1 MLCKKPL
8 FIKGMYY
15 PCGQCMPCRIK
26 RKREWTHRIMLESGL
41 QSDNT
46 FFTLTYSEENLPI
59 GSSLVYGPTM
69 PSHPTLLKS
78 DVQKW
83 LKRFRK
89 AISPLKIRLVYV
101 GEYGD
106 MTQRPHY
113 HGAIFG
119 YPNCLRGKTRYMVGV
134 NRTQK
139 RCCPHCDLIMDTW
152 GRGHIMLGSLT
163 AESAQ
168 YIAGYVTKKMTAKD
182 DPRLMGRAPE
192 FFQPSLNGAIG
203 SKAMWDVAS
212 TMLEFNLDQT
222 EADVPVSLRHGSR
235 ELPLGRTLRK
245 KLRSYIGRSE
255 NAPQEAID
263 QYQEKMRPLFETVR
277 NNKENPSV
285 TDHLKVVNEQKIRN
299 MEYRLKLFGKK
310 KGL

>member
-1 MLCKKPL
+1 
-8 FIKGMYY
+8 
-15 PCGQCMPCRIK
+15 MPCRIK

-46 FFTLTYSEENLPI
+46 FFTLTYSDSNLI
-59 GSSLVYGPTM
+59 TANSSGTANM
-69 PSHPTLLKS
+69 TAEQCPTLVKR
-78 DVQKW
+78 DVQNW

-106 MTQRPHY
+106 LTQRPHY

-119 YPNCLRGKTRYMVGV
+119 YPNCLRGKTRYLVGP
-134 NRTQK
+134 NHSQK
-139 RCCPHCDLIMDTW
+139 SCCPHCDLIMDTW

-168 YIAGYVTKKMTAKD
+168 YIAGYVTKKMTVKG
-182 DPRLMGRAPE
+182 DPRLHGRMPE

-203 SKAMWDVAS
+203 SAALWDVAS
-212 TMLEFNLDQT
+212 TLLQFNLDQT

-245 KLRSYIGRSE
+245 KLRVMLGKDD
-255 NAPQEAID
+255 NAPQAAID
-263 QYQEKMRPLFETVR
+263 QYQEKMRPLFEAARADQT
-277 NNKENPSV
+277 NPSV
-285 TDHLKVVNEQKIRN
+285 LSKIQEKNVQKIRN
-299 MEYRLKLFGKK
+299 MNARLKLQPK